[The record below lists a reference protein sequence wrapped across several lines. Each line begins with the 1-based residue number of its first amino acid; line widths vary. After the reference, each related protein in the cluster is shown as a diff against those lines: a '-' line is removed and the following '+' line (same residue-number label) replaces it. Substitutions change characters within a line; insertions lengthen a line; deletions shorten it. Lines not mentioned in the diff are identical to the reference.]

1 MKVFISYSSKDK
13 IFAEKLSRDLLKL
26 DLDVWLDK
34 WEIKVGDSLISKI
47 SSGLSESDYLI
58 IILSNNS
65 ILSEWVNRELN
76 YSLLEEINNSQIKV
90 LPVII
95 ANCNVPVFLK
105 DKLYADFRKDYQS
118 GFNVL
123 VEVLTQSEVSP
134 AVLIK
139 GVDFLSSE
147 DKKSLCMEIVVA
159 NDSNKEVWL
168 TELQLHSLTK
178 LAGCGSSPFLF
189 TANYRVVVSCLL
201 KVQDKYYDLTGKVFE
216 GDEKKYSKN
225 VSGKFDYI
233 DSSGSQT
240 WDIQMVIP
248 IRLRVS
254 AKDRLCIRMI
264 FLKSKKK
271 LIKKSGRTGSCYIGG
286 VILNELNVKLLTE
299 QNKETSYTLQEKD
312 DFVKF
317 IANN

>member
-1 MKVFISYSSKDK
+1 M
-13 IFAEKLSRDLLKL
+13 
-26 DLDVWLDK
+26 
-34 WEIKVGDSLISKI
+34 
-47 SSGLSESDYLI
+47 
-58 IILSNNS
+58 
-65 ILSEWVNRELN
+65 
-76 YSLLEEINNSQIKV
+76 
-90 LPVII
+90 
-95 ANCNVPVFLK
+95 
-105 DKLYADFRKDYQS
+105 
-118 GFNVL
+118 
-123 VEVLTQSEVSP
+123 
-134 AVLIK
+134 
-139 GVDFLSSE
+139 
-147 DKKSLCMEIVVA
+147 
-159 NDSNKEVWL
+159 
-168 TELQLHSLTK
+168 
-178 LAGCGSSPFLF
+178 
-189 TANYRVVVSCLL
+189 

-299 QNKETSYTLQEKD
+299 QNKETCWNGRATRNWSLPDTVYLNPDKISGQEESSC
-312 DFVKF
+312 
-317 IANN
+317 

>member
-168 TELQLHSLTK
+168 TEL
-178 LAGCGSSPFLF
+178 
-189 TANYRVVVSCLL
+189 
-201 KVQDKYYDLTGKVFE
+201 
-216 GDEKKYSKN
+216 
-225 VSGKFDYI
+225 
-233 DSSGSQT
+233 
-240 WDIQMVIP
+240 
-248 IRLRVS
+248 
-254 AKDRLCIRMI
+254 
-264 FLKSKKK
+264 
-271 LIKKSGRTGSCYIGG
+271 
-286 VILNELNVKLLTE
+286 
-299 QNKETSYTLQEKD
+299 
-312 DFVKF
+312 
-317 IANN
+317 